1 MARLHSGHEPNQTL
15 ERNLNKVRQILKAK
29 GEQVWTISKD
39 STILEGL
46 KLMAE
51 KQIGSLPVLEGE
63 QVVGIF
69 TERDYARRVGPD
81 RRKPEETRIEE
92 VMTRELITVDPDQT
106 VNDCMILMTENHIR
120 HLPVMDQ
127 GRLVG
132 IISVGDVVK
141 DIIEELEFHVEQL
154 RSYIIGLR

>member
-1 MARLHSGHEPNQTL
+1 M
-15 ERNLNKVRQILKAK
+15 NKVRQILKAK

-39 STILEGL
+39 STILDGL

-69 TERDYARRVGPD
+69 TERDYARRVGPG

-106 VNDCMILMTENHIR
+106 VNDCMMLMTENHIR
-120 HLPVMDQ
+120 HLPVMDE

-154 RSYIIGLR
+154 KSYITGLR

>member
-1 MARLHSGHEPNQTL
+1 M
-15 ERNLNKVRQILKAK
+15 NKVRQILKAK

-106 VNDCMILMTENHIR
+106 VNDCMMLMTENHIR
-120 HLPVMDQ
+120 HLPVMDE

-154 RSYIIGLR
+154 KSYITGLR

>member
-1 MARLHSGHEPNQTL
+1 M
-15 ERNLNKVRQILKAK
+15 NKVRQLLKAK

-39 STILEGL
+39 STILDGL

-51 KQIGSLPVLEGE
+51 KRIGSLPVLEGE

-69 TERDYARRVGPD
+69 TERDFARRVGPD

-106 VNDCMILMTENHIR
+106 VNDCLMLMTENHIR
-120 HLPVMDQ
+120 HLPVMDE

-154 RSYIIGLR
+154 KSYITGLR

>member
-1 MARLHSGHEPNQTL
+1 M
-15 ERNLNKVRQILKAK
+15 NKVRQILKARS
-29 GEQVWTISKD
+29 GQVWTISKD
-39 STILEGL
+39 STILDGL

-69 TERDYARRVGPD
+69 TERDFARRVGPD

-106 VNDCMILMTENHIR
+106 VNDCLMLMTENHIR
-120 HLPVMDQ
+120 HLPVMDE

-154 RSYIIGLR
+154 KSYITGLR

>member
-1 MARLHSGHEPNQTL
+1 M
-15 ERNLNKVRQILKAK
+15 NKVQQLLKAK

-39 STILEGL
+39 STVLEGL
-46 KLMAE
+46 ELMAE
-51 KQIGSLPVLEGE
+51 KRVGSLPVLEGG
-63 QVVGIF
+63 QVVGIG

-81 RRKPEETRIEE
+81 RRKPEGTCIEE
-92 VMTRELITVDPDQT
+92 VMTRELITVDPNQT
-106 VNDCMILMTENHIR
+106 VNDCMTLMTENHIR
-120 HLPVMDQ
+120 HLPVMDE

-154 RSYIIGLR
+154 KGYITGLR

>member
-1 MARLHSGHEPNQTL
+1 M
-15 ERNLNKVRQILKAK
+15 NKVRQILKAK

-39 STILEGL
+39 STILDGL

-51 KQIGSLPVLEGE
+51 KRIGSLPVLEGG

-92 VMTRELITVDPDQT
+92 VMTRELITVDPNQT
-106 VNDCMILMTENHIR
+106 VNDCMVLMTENHIR
-120 HLPVMDQ
+120 HLSVIDE

-154 RSYIIGLR
+154 KSYITGLR

>member
-1 MARLHSGHEPNQTL
+1 M
-15 ERNLNKVRQILKAK
+15 NKVQQLLKAK

-39 STILEGL
+39 STVLEGL
-46 KLMAE
+46 ELMAE
-51 KQIGSLPVLEGE
+51 KRVGSLPVLEGG

-81 RRKPEETRIEE
+81 RRKPEGTCIEE
-92 VMTRELITVDPDQT
+92 VMMRELITVDPNQT
-106 VNDCMILMTENHIR
+106 VNDCMTLMTENHIR
-120 HLPVMDQ
+120 HLPVMDE

-154 RSYIIGLR
+154 KGYITGLR

>member
-1 MARLHSGHEPNQTL
+1 M
-15 ERNLNKVRQILKAK
+15 NKVRQLLKAK

-39 STILEGL
+39 STILDGL

-51 KQIGSLPVLEGE
+51 KRIGSLPVLEGG

-81 RRKPEETRIEE
+81 RRQPEETRIEE
-92 VMTRELITVDPDQT
+92 VMTRELITVDPNPT
-106 VNDCMILMTENHIR
+106 VNDCMMLMTENHIR
-120 HLPVMDQ
+120 HLPVMDE

-154 RSYIIGLR
+154 KSYITELR

>member
-1 MARLHSGHEPNQTL
+1 M
-15 ERNLNKVRQILKAK
+15 NKVRQILKAK

-39 STILEGL
+39 STILDGL

-69 TERDYARRVGPD
+69 TERDFARRVGPD

-106 VNDCMILMTENHIR
+106 VNDCLMLMTENHIR
-120 HLPVMDQ
+120 HLPVMDE

-154 RSYIIGLR
+154 KSYITGLR

>member
-1 MARLHSGHEPNQTL
+1 M
-15 ERNLNKVRQILKAK
+15 NKVRQLLKAK

-39 STILEGL
+39 STILDGL

-51 KQIGSLPVLEGE
+51 KRIGSLPVLEGG

-81 RRKPEETRIEE
+81 RRQPEETCIEE

-106 VNDCMILMTENHIR
+106 VNDCMMLMTENHIR
-120 HLPVMDQ
+120 HLPVMDE

-154 RSYIIGLR
+154 KSYITGLR

>member
-1 MARLHSGHEPNQTL
+1 M
-15 ERNLNKVRQILKAK
+15 NKVRQILKAK

-39 STILEGL
+39 STILDGL

-69 TERDYARRVGPD
+69 TERDFARRVGPD

-106 VNDCMILMTENHIR
+106 VNDCMMLMTENHIR
-120 HLPVMDQ
+120 HLPVMDE

-154 RSYIIGLR
+154 KSYITGLR